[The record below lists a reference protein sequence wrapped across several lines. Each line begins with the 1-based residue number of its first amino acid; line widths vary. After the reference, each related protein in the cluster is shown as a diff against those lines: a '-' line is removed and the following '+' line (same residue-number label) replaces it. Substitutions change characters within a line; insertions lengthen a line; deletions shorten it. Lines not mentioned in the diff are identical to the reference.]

1 MLGLGFVVWASVRF
15 VVVVFS
21 ELVQVVEPWIVEF
34 ECLPE
39 AFDLALRGGFSNG
52 AEDMFDAVLLA
63 ELGESCFCCRRC
75 RIVCHDR

>member
-1 MLGLGFVVWASVRF
+1 VGF

-39 AFDLALRGGFSNG
+39 TFDLALRCRFSNG
-52 AEDMFDAVLLA
+52 TRDVLYA
-63 ELGESCFCCRRC
+63 MCF
-75 RIVCHDR
+75 

>member
-1 MLGLGFVVWASVRF
+1 MGF

-21 ELVQVVEPWIVEF
+21 ELVQVVESWIVEF

-52 AEDMFDAVLLA
+52 TRDALYAMCL
-63 ELGESCFCCRRC
+63 
-75 RIVCHDR
+75 